1 MIKGPFV
8 HKKSQEN
15 FERRVH
21 KRVIKVWDAD
31 VAVVERWLHFLR
43 VHCMDGV
50 TMRAE
55 IYRHFPLSIGSTL
68 LAAST
73 SQLRSV
79 PEGARPSDDATL
91 RASDPESDQVVKLA
105 KAIIEEEIAKQD
117 AEDGLALDQIQQAS
131 GSEQQ
136 EQNDGASS
144 VTGEQTVPED
154 QADRKEQ

>member
-1 MIKGPFV
+1 V

-79 PEGARPSDDATL
+79 PEGASSSDDATV

-117 AEDGLALDQIQQAS
+117 AEDRLLTEQI
-131 GSEQQ
+131 EQGRSTTEGEQ
-136 EQNDGASS
+136 EQEQGDGASPS
-144 VTGEQTVPED
+144 SEEQTISDKE
-154 QADRKEQ
+154 ADKKEQ